1 MQDNCY
7 IVCIEWMYEIT
18 VFLLYACYTYQYI
31 LVPKKLRVW
40 NRYARIYYCGMI
52 TQYITRSYGC
62 RLNVIGKGLKF
73 LFLFSHRKR
82 NRNETLY
89 KTFVP
94 DSNTFYVPSPLSG
107 CQGTAVLL
115 VNVQYTCQIP
125 HWLSMLCLR
134 GKNKCK
140 SSPYLNFTGVLVC
153 IHGVCFHGI
162 AIYADVPLSYLVKR
176 AS

>member
-18 VFLLYACYTYQYI
+18 VFLLYACNTYQYI

-62 RLNVIGKGLKF
+62 RLNATGKGLKF

-94 DSNTFYVPSPLSG
+94 DSNTFCVPSPLRCLDVREQQS
-107 CQGTAVLL
+107 CLCMSSTL
-115 VNVQYTCQIP
+115 VRYP
-125 HWLSMLCLR
+125 
-134 GKNKCK
+134 
-140 SSPYLNFTGVLVC
+140 TGYQCYVWGEKTSV
-153 IHGVCFHGI
+153 
-162 AIYADVPLSYLVKR
+162 R
-176 AS
+176 AAHT